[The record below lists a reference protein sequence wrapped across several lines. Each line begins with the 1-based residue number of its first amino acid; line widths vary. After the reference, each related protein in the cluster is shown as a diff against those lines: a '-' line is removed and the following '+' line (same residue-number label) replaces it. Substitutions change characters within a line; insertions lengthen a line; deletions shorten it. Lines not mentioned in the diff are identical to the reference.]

1 MENKILNPKTNRYV
15 LKTGKIGKEL
25 LNNLNKKKINCDK
38 SKIKF
43 CLEKGKICNSKTNR
57 CINDKNKT
65 IDDKNKMINIDII
78 NNLKII
84 EEYEK
89 ILGNTFKANAYKKG
103 INEIELL
110 NDEITL
116 DNYKN
121 IKNIGKSIRDI
132 IEEYIK
138 NKKIKK
144 IDDINNDKYFELK
157 KTLNNIHGIG
167 PVKIKALMEKISS
180 IEELNENLDL
190 LNEKQKKAFKYL
202 KDLKERIPYSEGILH
217 YNIITKKLKELYT
230 NIEFDM
236 VGSYRRK
243 KKDMGDID
251 ILIKNEDN
259 IELNKIIDKLKE
271 NYYIKEI
278 LANGKKKFM
287 GICKI
292 DKLPARRI
300 DILLTNKEHYYYT
313 LLYFTGSYEHNIKM
327 RKKALELGYSL
338 SEYGLKNIESD
349 KYIDNEIKSEKDI
362 FKILNMEYVKPEDR
376 I

>member
-1 MENKILNPKTNRYV
+1 
-15 LKTGKIGKEL
+15 
-25 LNNLNKKKINCDK
+25 
-38 SKIKF
+38 
-43 CLEKGKICNSKTNR
+43 
-57 CINDKNKT
+57 
-65 IDDKNKMINIDII
+65 MINIDII

-349 KYIDNEIKSEKDI
+349 KYIETEIKSEKDI

>member
-1 MENKILNPKTNRYV
+1 
-15 LKTGKIGKEL
+15 
-25 LNNLNKKKINCDK
+25 
-38 SKIKF
+38 
-43 CLEKGKICNSKTNR
+43 
-57 CINDKNKT
+57 
-65 IDDKNKMINIDII
+65 
-78 NNLKII
+78 
-84 EEYEK
+84 
-89 ILGNTFKANAYKKG
+89 
-103 INEIELL
+103 
-110 NDEITL
+110 
-116 DNYKN
+116 
-121 IKNIGKSIRDI
+121 
-132 IEEYIK
+132 
-138 NKKIKK
+138 
-144 IDDINNDKYFELK
+144 
-157 KTLNNIHGIG
+157 
-167 PVKIKALMEKISS
+167 
-180 IEELNENLDL
+180 
-190 LNEKQKKAFKYL
+190 
-202 KDLKERIPYSEGILH
+202 
-217 YNIITKKLKELYT
+217 
-230 NIEFDM
+230 M

>member
-1 MENKILNPKTNRYV
+1 
-15 LKTGKIGKEL
+15 
-25 LNNLNKKKINCDK
+25 
-38 SKIKF
+38 
-43 CLEKGKICNSKTNR
+43 
-57 CINDKNKT
+57 
-65 IDDKNKMINIDII
+65 MINIEII
-78 NNLKII
+78 KNLKII

-110 NDEITL
+110 NDDITL
-116 DNYKN
+116 ENYKD

-138 NKKIKK
+138 TKKIKK
-144 IDDINNDKYFELK
+144 IEEINKDKKFELK

-167 PVKIKALMEKISS
+167 PVKIKELMSKISS
-180 IEELNENLDL
+180 IEELNNNLNL
-190 LNEKQKKAFKYL
+190 LNEKQKSGFKYF

-217 YNIITKKLKELYT
+217 NNIISKILKELYE

-243 KKDMGDID
+243 NKDMGDID
-251 ILIKNEDN
+251 ILIKNDDD
-259 IELNKIIDKLKE
+259 IELNKIINKLKE
-271 NYYIKEI
+271 YNYIKEI

-292 DKLPARRI
+292 DDLPARRI

-327 RKKALELGYSL
+327 RKKALEMGYSL
-338 SEYGLKNIESD
+338 SEYGLKNIETD
-349 KYIDNEIKSEKDI
+349 KYIENEVNSEKDI
-362 FKILNMEYVKPEDR
+362 FKILKMDYVKPEDR
-376 I
+376 K

>member
-1 MENKILNPKTNRYV
+1 
-15 LKTGKIGKEL
+15 
-25 LNNLNKKKINCDK
+25 
-38 SKIKF
+38 
-43 CLEKGKICNSKTNR
+43 
-57 CINDKNKT
+57 
-65 IDDKNKMINIDII
+65 MINIDII

-89 ILGNTFKANAYKKG
+89 ILGNKFKANAYKKG

-110 NDEITL
+110 NDKITL

-138 NKKIKK
+138 NNKIKK
-144 IDDINNDKYFELK
+144 IEDINKDKYFELK

-167 PVKIKALMEKISS
+167 PVKIKDLMKKISS
-180 IEELNENLDL
+180 IEELNDNLDL
-190 LNEKQKKAFKYL
+190 LNEKQKNGFKYF

-217 YNIITKKLKELYT
+217 YNIITKILKELYT

-251 ILIKNEDN
+251 ILIKNQDN

-292 DKLPARRI
+292 DNLPARRI
-300 DILLTNKEHYYYT
+300 DILLTNEEHYYYT

-327 RKKALELGYSL
+327 RKRALELGYSL
-338 SEYGLKNIESD
+338 SEYGIKNIESN
-349 KYIDNEIKSEKDI
+349 KYIENEIKSEKDI

>member
-25 LNNLNKKKINCDK
+25 LNNLNKKNINCDK